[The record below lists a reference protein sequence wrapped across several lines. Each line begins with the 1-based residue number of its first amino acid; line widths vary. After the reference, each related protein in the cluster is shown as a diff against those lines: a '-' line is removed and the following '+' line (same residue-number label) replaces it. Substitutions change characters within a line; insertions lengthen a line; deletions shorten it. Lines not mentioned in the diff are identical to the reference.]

1 MNRATLTL
9 LALLL
14 ICALSLVAAQQR
26 ARKLFIAQE
35 RAQIEERKLNQ
46 EWLRL
51 EYEQRNLSKS
61 ARIRDVARNQ
71 LGRGGPRGGCPA
83 ARSGPPTRSSGRSPS
98 GLGR

>member
-1 MNRATLTL
+1 LNRATLTL

-14 ICALSLVAAQQR
+14 VCALSLVAAQQS
-26 ARKLFIAQE
+26 ARKLFTSLE

-71 LGRGGPRGGCPA
+71 LHMAPISPERTLYLKE
-83 ARSGPPTRSSGRSPS
+83 AR
-98 GLGR
+98 

>member
-9 LALLL
+9 LTLLL

-26 ARKLFIAQE
+26 ARKLFLAQE
-35 RAQIEERKLNQ
+35 QAQIEERKLNQ

-71 LGRGGPRGGCPA
+71 LHM
-83 ARSGPPTRSSGRSPS
+83 SPIS
-98 GLGR
+98 PERTLYLREVK

>member
-9 LALLL
+9 LTLLL

-26 ARKLFIAQE
+26 ARKLFFAQE

-71 LGRGGPRGGCPA
+71 LRM
-83 ARSGPPTRSSGRSPS
+83 SPIS
-98 GLGR
+98 PERTLYLKELK

>member
-14 ICALSLVAAQQR
+14 ICALSLVTAQQR
-26 ARKLFIAQE
+26 ARKLFILQE

-71 LGRGGPRGGCPA
+71 LRM
-83 ARSGPPTRSSGRSPS
+83 SPIS
-98 GLGR
+98 PERTLYLREAK

>member
-1 MNRATLTL
+1 MNRATLTF

-26 ARKLFIAQE
+26 ARKLFILQE

-61 ARIRDVARNQ
+61 AHIREVARNQ
-71 LGRGGPRGGCPA
+71 LRM
-83 ARSGPPTRSSGRSPS
+83 SPIS
-98 GLGR
+98 PERTLYLRETQ

>member
-1 MNRATLTL
+1 VNRATLTL

-14 ICALSLVAAQQR
+14 LCALSLVAAQQR
-26 ARKLFIAQE
+26 ARQLFIAQE

-61 ARIRDVARNQ
+61 ARIRSVARNQ
-71 LGRGGPRGGCPA
+71 LHMAPI
-83 ARSGPPTRSSGRSPS
+83 SPERT
-98 GLGR
+98 LYIKETP

>member
-1 MNRATLTL
+1 
-9 LALLL
+9 
-14 ICALSLVAAQQR
+14 VAAQQR
-26 ARKLFIAQE
+26 ARTLFIAQE

-71 LGRGGPRGGCPA
+71 LHM
-83 ARSGPPTRSSGRSPS
+83 SPIS
-98 GLGR
+98 PERTLYLKEAQ

>member
-14 ICALSLVAAQQR
+14 VCALSLVAAQQR

-61 ARIRDVARNQ
+61 ARIRDVARN
-71 LGRGGPRGGCPA
+71 LLHM
-83 ARSGPPTRSSGRSPS
+83 SPIS
-98 GLGR
+98 PERTLYLKEAK

>member
-1 MNRATLTL
+1 
-9 LALLL
+9 LLL

-71 LGRGGPRGGCPA
+71 LRMVPI
-83 ARSGPPTRSSGRSPS
+83 SPERT
-98 GLGR
+98 LYLKETQ

>member
-1 MNRATLTL
+1 VNRATRTL

-71 LGRGGPRGGCPA
+71 LRM
-83 ARSGPPTRSSGRSPS
+83 SPIS
-98 GLGR
+98 PERTLYLKEAK

>member
-9 LALLL
+9 LAFLL

-71 LGRGGPRGGCPA
+71 LRMVPI
-83 ARSGPPTRSSGRSPS
+83 SPERT
-98 GLGR
+98 LYLKETQ

>member
-9 LALLL
+9 LSLLL

-26 ARKLFIAQE
+26 ARKLFVSLE
-35 RAQIEERKLNQ
+35 RAQVEEYKLNQ
-46 EWLRL
+46 DWLRL

-71 LGRGGPRGGCPA
+71 LHMAPI
-83 ARSGPPTRSSGRSPS
+83 SPERT
-98 GLGR
+98 LYLKEAK

>member
-14 ICALSLVAAQQR
+14 VCALSLVAAQQS
-26 ARKLFIAQE
+26 ARKLFTSLE

-71 LGRGGPRGGCPA
+71 LQMVPISPERTLYLKE
-83 ARSGPPTRSSGRSPS
+83 AR
-98 GLGR
+98 

>member
-9 LALLL
+9 LVLLL
-14 ICALSLVAAQQR
+14 VCALSLVATQQR
-26 ARKLFIAQE
+26 ARKLFISLD

-46 EWLRL
+46 DWLRL

-71 LGRGGPRGGCPA
+71 LHMAPISPERTLYLKE
-83 ARSGPPTRSSGRSPS
+83 AR
-98 GLGR
+98 

>member
-14 ICALSLVAAQQR
+14 IYALSLVAAQQR

-71 LGRGGPRGGCPA
+71 LRM
-83 ARSGPPTRSSGRSPS
+83 SPIS
-98 GLGR
+98 PERTLYLKEAK

>member
-14 ICALSLVAAQQR
+14 ICALSLVSAQQR
-26 ARKLFIAQE
+26 SRNLVTAIE

-71 LGRGGPRGGCPA
+71 LNMITIAPNRTIYLREDQ
-83 ARSGPPTRSSGRSPS
+83 
-98 GLGR
+98 

>member
-14 ICALSLVAAQQR
+14 ICALSLVASQQR
-26 ARKLFIAQE
+26 ARKMFVALE
-35 RAQIEERKLNQ
+35 RAQVQERKLNQ

-51 EYEQRNLSKS
+51 EFEQRNLSKS

-71 LGRGGPRGGCPA
+71 LRM
-83 ARSGPPTRSSGRSPS
+83 SPITPDRTLYFKE
-98 GLGR
+98 GL

>member
-26 ARKLFIAQE
+26 ARKLFILQE

-61 ARIRDVARNQ
+61 ARIREVARNQ
-71 LGRGGPRGGCPA
+71 LRM
-83 ARSGPPTRSSGRSPS
+83 SPITPERT
-98 GLGR
+98 LYLREAK

>member
-1 MNRATLTL
+1 LNRATLTL
-9 LALLL
+9 LVLLL
-14 ICALSLVAAQQR
+14 VCALSLVAAQQR
-26 ARKLFIAQE
+26 ARKLFISLE

-71 LGRGGPRGGCPA
+71 LHMVPISPDRTLYLKE
-83 ARSGPPTRSSGRSPS
+83 AR
-98 GLGR
+98 

>member
-26 ARKLFIAQE
+26 ARKLFVALE

-61 ARIRDVARNQ
+61 ARIRDIAHNQ
-71 LGRGGPRGGCPA
+71 LHMFPI
-83 ARSGPPTRSSGRSPS
+83 SPERT
-98 GLGR
+98 LYLKDAK

>member
-9 LALLL
+9 LILLV

-26 ARKLFIAQE
+26 ARKLFITLE

-71 LGRGGPRGGCPA
+71 LRM
-83 ARSGPPTRSSGRSPS
+83 SSISPERT
-98 GLGR
+98 LYLKEVK

>member
-9 LALLL
+9 IALLL
-14 ICALSLVAAQQR
+14 VCALSLVAAQQS
-26 ARKLFIAQE
+26 ARKLFTSLE

-71 LGRGGPRGGCPA
+71 LHMVPITPERTLYLKE
-83 ARSGPPTRSSGRSPS
+83 AR
-98 GLGR
+98 

>member
-9 LALLL
+9 LILLL

-71 LGRGGPRGGCPA
+71 LRM
-83 ARSGPPTRSSGRSPS
+83 SPIS
-98 GLGR
+98 PERTLYLREVK

>member
-26 ARKLFIAQE
+26 ARKLFILQE
-35 RAQIEERKLNQ
+35 RAQIEERRLNQ
-46 EWLRL
+46 EWLRI

-71 LGRGGPRGGCPA
+71 LRM
-83 ARSGPPTRSSGRSPS
+83 SPIS
-98 GLGR
+98 PERTLYLREAK

>member
-9 LALLL
+9 LVLLL

-71 LGRGGPRGGCPA
+71 LRM
-83 ARSGPPTRSSGRSPS
+83 SPIS
-98 GLGR
+98 PERTLYLKEVK

>member
-9 LALLL
+9 LVLLL

-26 ARKLFIAQE
+26 ARKLFIAQD

-71 LGRGGPRGGCPA
+71 LHMVPI
-83 ARSGPPTRSSGRSPS
+83 SPERT
-98 GLGR
+98 LYLKEAQ